1 MLNCY
6 IGECANSES
15 LWSHPLIGNSEIKIS
30 KSTKAK
36 YKILIKGDS
45 HTQWISSEI
54 QYNLDDDFEIQ
65 GIVKP
70 GSDLAAIMHA
80 VNKDTGALT
89 KYDAVVLWSGIRDIS
104 RNETQKGLCQFKK
117 LHG

>member
-15 LWSHPLIGNSEIKIS
+15 LGSHPLIGNSEIKIS

-89 KYDAVVLWSGIRDIS
+89 K
-104 RNETQKGLCQFKK
+104 
-117 LHG
+117 